1 VLPLRKQLHRATVKG
16 KLHSCE
22 SRVRENAVHAVGIE
36 DFQTQISARRHD
48 FRGACGLNIDRVAI
62 LFPRRDGAS
71 LSFTS
76 DVISICNKAAT
87 ELFGKWSEADFIA
100 FFTKTL
106 PHWSTPVAQAPFK
119 SKACACEVS
128 RRPPQNRRKY
138 SPVDRL
144 TLNIARLPRNAKIF
158 TWVFARNSV
167 SHSGFWRK
175 GFTTGSPQALLRQ
188 GLRGMKRRRRS
199 VRKRN
204 RQRLMAHAKRLRR

>member
-87 ELFGKWSEADFIA
+87 ELFGKWSEANFIA
-100 FFTKTL
+100 FLQRLCRTG
-106 PHWSTPVAQAPFK
+106 Q
-119 SKACACEVS
+119 
-128 RRPPQNRRKY
+128 PPSPRHRSNRKRVPAKLAEGRRKTGE
-138 SPVDRL
+138 SIVRL
-144 TLNIARLPRNAKIF
+144 IG
-158 TWVFARNSV
+158 
-167 SHSGFWRK
+167 SH
-175 GFTTGSPQALLRQ
+175 
-188 GLRGMKRRRRS
+188 
-199 VRKRN
+199 
-204 RQRLMAHAKRLRR
+204 